1 MIIYGINTVKEALL
15 SSKTDVEELILSAE
29 LNKNSLSDI
38 IKIAEKHNVPFK
50 YSTKNNISKLTGSKN
65 HQGIAAK
72 IPDFKY
78 TDISIL
84 IKKAKDKEINILFL
98 ILDHIQDP
106 QNLGAIIRSAN
117 VLGVDG
123 VIIPKDRSASVTPS
137 VIKASSGATNYVPIV
152 KVVNLSRTIRELKDV
167 GLWVVGADVNSK
179 RFLQDDDFRNMNL
192 ALVIGNEGKGLSK
205 LIKNQCDFLV
215 SIPNYGNIDSL
226 NASVAAGIMIYE
238 CIRHRHLKE

>member
-1 MIIYGINTVKEALL
+1 LIIYGINTVKEALL
-15 SSKTDVEELILSAE
+15 STKTDVEELILSAE

-38 IKIAEKHNVPFK
+38 IRIAQKHNVPFK
-50 YSTKNNISKLTGSKN
+50 YSSKNNISKLTGSKN
-65 HQGIAAK
+65 HQGIAAR

-84 IKKAKDKEINILFL
+84 VKKAKGKEKNILYL

-238 CIRHRHLKE
+238 CIRLRHLKE

>member
-1 MIIYGINTVKEALL
+1 LIIYGINTVKEALL
-15 SSKTDVEELILSAE
+15 STKTDVEELILSAE

-38 IKIAEKHNVPFK
+38 IRIAQKHNVPFK
-50 YSTKNNISKLTGSKN
+50 YSSKNNISKLTGSKN

-84 IKKAKDKEINILFL
+84 VKKAKVKEKNILFL

-215 SIPNYGNIDSL
+215 TIPNYGNIDSL

-238 CIRHRHLKE
+238 CIRWRHLKE

>member
-15 SSKTDVEELILSAE
+15 STKTYVEELILSAE
-29 LNKNSLSDI
+29 LNKNSLSAI
-38 IKIAEKHNVPFK
+38 IEIAQKHNVPFK
-50 YSTKNNISKLTGSKN
+50 YSSKNNISKLTGSKN

-84 IKKAKDKEINILFL
+84 LKKAKIKEKNILFL

-152 KVVNLSRTIRELKDV
+152 KVVNLSRTIKELKDV
-167 GLWVVGADVNSK
+167 GLWVVGADINSK
-179 RFLQDDDFRNMNL
+179 RFLQDDDFMNMDL

-215 SIPNYGNIDSL
+215 SIPNYGNVDSL

-238 CIRHRHLKE
+238 CIRWRHLNE

>member
-15 SSKTDVEELILSAE
+15 STKTDVEELILSAE

-38 IKIAEKHNVPFK
+38 IRIAQKHNVPFK
-50 YSTKNNISKLTGSKN
+50 YSSKNNISKLTGSKN
-65 HQGIAAK
+65 HQGIAAR

-84 IKKAKDKEINILFL
+84 VKKAKVKEKNILFL

-205 LIKNQCDFLV
+205 LIKNQCDLLV

-238 CIRHRHLKE
+238 CIRWRNLKE

>member
-1 MIIYGINTVKEALL
+1 
-15 SSKTDVEELILSAE
+15 
-29 LNKNSLSDI
+29 
-38 IKIAEKHNVPFK
+38 
-50 YSTKNNISKLTGSKN
+50 
-65 HQGIAAK
+65 
-72 IPDFKY
+72 
-78 TDISIL
+78 
-84 IKKAKDKEINILFL
+84 L

-238 CIRHRHLKE
+238 CIRLRHLKE

>member
-1 MIIYGINTVKEALL
+1 LIIYGINTVKEALL
-15 SSKTDVEELILSAE
+15 STKTDVEELILSAE

-38 IKIAEKHNVPFK
+38 IRIAQKHNVPFK
-50 YSTKNNISKLTGSKN
+50 YSSKNNISKLTGSKN
-65 HQGIAAK
+65 HQGIAAR

-84 IKKAKDKEINILFL
+84 VKKAKVKEKYILFL

-238 CIRHRHLKE
+238 CIRWRHLKE

>member
-15 SSKTDVEELILSAE
+15 STKTDVEELILSAE
-29 LNKNSLSDI
+29 LNKNSLSDF
-38 IKIAEKHNVPFK
+38 IKIAQKHNVPFK
-50 YSTKNNISKLTGSKN
+50 YSSKNNISKLTGSKN
-65 HQGIAAK
+65 HQGIAAR

-84 IKKAKDKEINILFL
+84 VEKAKVKEKNILFL

-137 VIKASSGATNYVPIV
+137 VIKVSSGATNYVPIV
-152 KVVNLSRTIRELKDV
+152 KVVNLSRTIRELKDL
-167 GLWVVGADVNSK
+167 GLWVVGADINSK
-179 RFLQDDDFRNMNL
+179 RLLKDEDFMNMNL

-215 SIPNYGNIDSL
+215 SIPNYGNVDSL

-238 CIRHRHLKE
+238 CIRWRHLKE